1 MSEPREDVPNGEEL
15 TEGHVD
21 ETPATPEAPA
31 AEPTEDAAAETVE
44 GHSEDLNIGQER
56 VLELISY
63 IVVNLVDHPDDVT
76 VDIVDRQGREIYQV
90 RVHSDDLGKVIGK
103 GGQTARALRVLLMA
117 VSANTDQR
125 IGLEIVE

>member
-1 MSEPREDVPNGEEL
+1 MSEPREETPNGEEL
-15 TEGHVD
+15 VEGHVTETAETA
-21 ETPATPEAPA
+21 ETPAA
-31 AEPTEDAAAETVE
+31 AEADTADAEPAEASGDE
-44 GHSEDLNIGQER
+44 LNIGQER

-63 IVVNLVDHPDDVT
+63 IVVNLVDHPDAVT

-90 RVHSDDLGKVIGK
+90 RVHADDLGKVIGK